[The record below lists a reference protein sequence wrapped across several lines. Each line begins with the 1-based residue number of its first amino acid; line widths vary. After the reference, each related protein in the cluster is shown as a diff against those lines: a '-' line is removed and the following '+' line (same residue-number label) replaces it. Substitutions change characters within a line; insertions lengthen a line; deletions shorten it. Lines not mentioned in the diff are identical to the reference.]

1 MQCKYLIFILLT
13 TPFQVPAQNLT
24 DTIVSLEEVTVQSS
38 GKNVQMSAPQSIVH
52 ISTSDIQQHFS

>member
-1 MQCKYLIFILLT
+1 MKFIFSIILLL
-13 TPFQVPAQNLT
+13 VAANVLAQQEKT